1 MNLTKC
7 FAFALAVLFFC
18 STIEAQVPPKREF
31 RAAWVATVTNL
42 DWPTTPGADPQV
54 QKNQLITT
62 LDQLKA
68 NGISAVVFQV
78 RPECDA
84 LYQSSLE
91 PWSYWL
97 TGQQGRA
104 PSPFYDPLEFATS
117 EAHKRGM
124 ELHAWFNPYRA
135 ERVVGNYTLASNH
148 VVVQHPDWILTFNVS
163 NGTKLKILN
172 PGLQAVRDFVAAV
185 VADMVRRYDVD
196 GVHADDYFYPYDPII
211 TSEDAATFAAYPRGF
226 TNIGDWRRDNVNLLM
241 RMLTDSIAA
250 VKPFVKLG
258 MSPFGIWKNG
268 VPQGITGLDA
278 YNSIYGDAM
287 AWLHQHTVD
296 YLTPQLYWP
305 IGGGQDYSKLMSWW
319 ADSTVA
325 YGRHFYPGKAAYRI
339 SSWSASEVPN
349 QLRLDRAN
357 PKVGGTVYFRANNG
371 INDNLKGFADSLKGN
386 YYRYPALHPV
396 MAWKDTVA
404 PYPPRGIRYATLSPG
419 GPFAIQWDLPIAR
432 ANDDTAYRYAIYRFD
447 HSPSAGELADPR
459 NLASIE
465 GRRYVIPQFASSGG
479 KPIYYTVTALD
490 RNYNESDTSRVL
502 RIAPPSAPALLLPV
516 SGNTAVPDT
525 VKVVWSS
532 ADLAASY
539 HLQVSTDPSFGQGL
553 VVNDS
558 SLVDTVKSVGGL
570 LGQTAYHWRVRAA
583 NAAGFG
589 LYSGSSDFSTG
600 FPANP
605 NLLYPPNIFV
615 DAPVNL
621 KFLWGRAP
629 AASTYR
635 FQLSTAAD
643 FAATMVDSAG
653 LADTSLAGPGLDSY
667 KVYFWRVKAT
677 NALGSSGWS
686 SVFRFRTVQVST
698 VEAQEGLPTSYM
710 MSQNFPNPFNPTTTI
725 QFALP
730 QAGRVTLKVYDVLG
744 REEATLVDNEMP
756 AGNFSVRW
764 NAAQSASGV
773 YFFRI
778 TAGSFSQTKRMVLVR

>member
-7 FAFALAVLFFC
+7 FASVLAVLFFC
-18 STIEAQVPPKREF
+18 FTTEAQVPPKREF

-54 QKNQLITT
+54 QKNQLITM

-104 PSPFYDPLEFATS
+104 PNPFYDPLEFAVA

-135 ERVVGNYTLASNH
+135 ERSVGNYTLASNH
-148 VVVQHPDWILTFNVS
+148 VVVQHPDWVIQI
-163 NGTKLKILN
+163 GTLKFLD
-172 PGLQAVRDFVAAV
+172 PGLPLVREFDARVITDV
-185 VADMVRRYDVD
+185 VRRYDVD
-196 GVHADDYFYPYDPII
+196 GIHMDDYFYPYPPNQI
-211 TSEDAATFAAYPRGF
+211 TNQDAGTFSSYPRGF
-226 TNIGDWRRDNVNLLM
+226 TNVADWRRDNVNLLIQM
-241 RMLTDSIAA
+241 IHDSVQA
-250 VKPFVKLG
+250 VKPHVKIG
-258 MSPFGIWKNG
+258 MSPFGIWKSG
-268 VPQGITGLDA
+268 TPSGIVGMSS
-278 YNSIYGDAM
+278 YSEIYCDPI
-287 AWLHQHTVD
+287 AWLQKQTID
-296 YLTPQLYWP
+296 YLTPQLYWA
-305 IGGGQDYSKLMSWW
+305 IGGGQDYSRLMPWW
-319 ADSTVA
+319 ADSTAA

-339 SSWSASEVPN
+339 SSWSASEMPN

-357 PKVGGTVYFRANNG
+357 PKVGGTVFFRANNG
-371 INDNLKGFADSLKGN
+371 INDNLRGFADSLKGN
-386 YYRYPALHPV
+386 LYQYPALHPV
-396 MAWKDTVA
+396 MAWKDTIA
-404 PYPPRGIRYATLSPG
+404 PYPPRGIRYATLYPG

-432 ANDDTAYRYAIYRFD
+432 ANDDTACRYAIYRFD
-447 HSPSAGELADPR
+447 HSPSAAELADPR

-465 GRRYVIPQFASSGG
+465 GRRYVIPQLASSGG

-502 RIAPPSAPALLLPV
+502 RIAPPSAPSLLLPL

-570 LGQTAYHWRVRAA
+570 LGLTAYHWRVRAA

-589 LYSGSSDFSTG
+589 SYSASSNFTTG
-600 FPANP
+600 FPASP
-605 NLLYPPNIFV
+605 NLLYPPNIFA

-621 KFLWGRAP
+621 RFLWGRAP

-653 LADTSLAGPGLDSY
+653 LADTSLAGPGLDNY
-667 KVYFWRVKAT
+667 KVYFWRVKAI

-686 SVFRFRTVQVST
+686 SVFRFRTVQVSS
-698 VEAQEGLPTSYM
+698 VEAQGGLPTAYAL
-710 MSQNFPNPFNPTTTI
+710 SQNFPNPFNPTTTI

-730 QAGRVTLKVYDVLG
+730 QSGRVSLKVYDVLG
-744 REEATLVDNEMP
+744 REEATLVNDEMP

-764 NAAQSASGV
+764 NASQSSSGV

-778 TAGSFSQTKRMVLVR
+778 TAGSFSETKRMVLVR